1 VKLEHSQLGPAR
13 RDTAFT
19 LIEIMVALAIF
30 TMVVAAI
37 YSSWLAIMRG
47 SKAGIEAAAAVQ
59 RQRMAISTLQQALG
73 ATRSFAVD
81 IQYYSFVAENGDDA
95 SLSFVSHL
103 SPSFPR
109 SGKFDDFDVRRVTF
123 SVEGAADGTRQLVL
137 RQNAMLKEWD
147 QDEKEHPLVL
157 AKDVRKFEMEFLDV
171 KSGEWIDE
179 WTQTNQLPKLLKITL
194 QVGGATRDAKPQ
206 DELTRIVSL
215 PSVAVQAGW
224 QIPGRQAPNQPP
236 P

>member
-1 VKLEHSQLGPAR
+1 MKPKGERKDL
-13 RDTAFT
+13 RDCRSVTAFT

-30 TMVVAAI
+30 MMVVAAI

-81 IQYYSFVAENGDDA
+81 IKYYSFLAENGSDA

-103 SPSFPR
+103 SPTFPR
-109 SGKFDDFDVRRVTF
+109 SGKFDDFEVRRVTF
-123 SVEGAADGTRQLVL
+123 SVENAPDGTRQLVL
-137 RQNAMLKEWD
+137 RQNPMLKDWD
-147 QDEKEHPLVL
+147 QDEREHPLVL
-157 AKDVRKFEMEFLDV
+157 ARDVRKFEMEFLDL

-194 QVGGATRDAKPQ
+194 QVGGINRDAKPQ
-206 DELTRIVSL
+206 DEITRIVSL
-215 PSVAVQAGW
+215 PSITVQPGW
-224 QIPGRQAPNQPP
+224 QVPNRQPTQ
-236 P
+236 